1 MFSPKTIPPRDKTPF
16 LVRSLDTRE
25 GLEPSML
32 LDDKADEPEAAAE
45 APVKTR
51 LMKEN
56 VPATTDLLI
65 KGLMDRLPKPNS
77 TWSLE
82 DRSRW
87 LQTAA
92 SIFDLIYEAE
102 GEKGDIT
109 VAFAKNGA
117 VPSRRNQ

>member
-16 LVRSLDTRE
+16 LVRSLETRE

-32 LDDKADEPEAAAE
+32 LDDDADEPEAKE

-51 LMKEN
+51 MVN
-56 VPATTDLLI
+56 GSVPATTDLLI

-109 VAFAKNGA
+109 VTLAKDA
-117 VPSRRNQ
+117 PLSSRRNQ